1 MDDIKILIRQRG
13 TVKGK
18 VTRLLSFINE
28 FDADDVGQ
36 LEARQSAMP
45 DILNQFEEIQF
56 KIENIISDEEVAE
69 HEEYRTL
76 VHNLEDIAEVTKFH
90 YLRGSLTDIKQ
101 SSIPYHIQDDLAD
114 PTFSESANV
123 DILLGA
129 EIFFQLLKPEQIVC
143 KDTSYSLI
151 FQNTVLGWIASGT
164 VASRS
169 SAPVNSFFT
178 TVSNSMEIDTNE
190 FKVHKLTPEE
200 KLCNSLYEQTF
211 ERGSDGRFIVELP
224 FKKDPECLS
233 DNLNNA
239 VKRFHNLEQ
248 RFHSQP
254 QIHKQY
260 VDFMREYEQLEH
272 MEEIKPNESV
282 NNCKYY
288 VPHHPVFKESTT
300 THIRVVFDATT
311 SPPDGISLNSILLK
325 GPVIQS
331 DLFSIMLR
339 FRMHKYV
346 LTADIAKMYR
356 QILIKRHHVEFQ
368 RIVWRES
375 PNQELKHYRLL
386 TLTYG
391 TTPASFIATRC
402 LVQLAEENK
411 AEFPTASM
419 VIERDFY
426 MDDLMTGADDFESLK
441 NIQLQVTSILS
452 SGCFTLRKWCSN
464 SKDILKKIS
473 SKVEDPYHIV
483 DIGANES
490 IKTLGLAWKPF
501 SDTFEYKI
509 QPFQH
514 SFVISRRTILSE
526 LFKIF
531 DPLGFLTPV
540 VIKGKIF
547 IQQLWMNNLK
557 WDDQL
562 PYQLAVKW
570 CKFFNQLSAI
580 EEFQIPRRAKYSDKM
595 ELHGFCDAS
604 ENAYAASVYLR
615 SFAETSITVQ
625 LLCAKARVA
634 PLKKRTLPE
643 LELNG
648 AQLLTRLMLK
658 VANALNVNCRKCRFW
673 TDSSIVLAW
682 LKGNPYQWK
691 TYVSNRVAFIQENTL
706 IRNWKHVRSEDNPSD
721 VASRGVDVRHFMNLS
736 MWFNG
741 PYWLALNE
749 KDWPPSKINEN
760 IEEIP
765 EAKPIKYSLM
775 NACRPQSLLT
785 AIRQM
790 YWPIKGKIMAKQIC
804 RECVICFKA
813 EPKNKPAIMGHLPKD
828 RVSVSRPFSI
838 TGLDFAGPI
847 IIKSGVRKST
857 KTTKAYIC
865 VFVCFAAR
873 AIHLEVVSDLTTN
886 AFLAALRRFMSRR
899 GVCTRIY
906 SDNATNFVG
915 AAKELNK
922 LFKNKEINQSVPE
935 LLASEGI
942 EWKFIPARSPHFGGI
957 WEAGVKSVKYHL
969 KRVIG
974 NSILNFEE
982 LYTVLTQIEA
992 ILNSRPLTYLSSC
1005 PEDLSLLTPSHFL
1018 VGDSLAMPSETDT
1031 QVHQSTGSNVGK
1043 WFNLSSSISGEDG
1056 KRNF

>member
-1 MDDIKILIRQRG
+1 MNLHVLPNITNVIPTQYIDIK
-13 TVKGK
+13 
-18 VTRLLSFINE
+18 E
-28 FDADDVGQ
+28 
-36 LEARQSAMP
+36 
-45 DILNQFEEIQF
+45 
-56 KIENIISDEEVAE
+56 
-69 HEEYRTL
+69 
-76 VHNLEDIAEVTKFH
+76 
-90 YLRGSLTDIKQ
+90 

-114 PTFSESANV
+114 PKFSESANV

-426 MDDLMTGADDFESLK
+426 MDDLMAGADDFESLK
-441 NIQLQVTSILS
+441 NIQLQVT
-452 SGCFTLRKWCSN
+452 R
-464 SKDILKKIS
+464 
-473 SKVEDPYHIV
+473 
-483 DIGANES
+483 
-490 IKTLGLAWKPF
+490 
-501 SDTFEYKI
+501 
-509 QPFQH
+509 
-514 SFVISRRTILSE
+514 
-526 LFKIF
+526 
-531 DPLGFLTPV
+531 
-540 VIKGKIF
+540 
-547 IQQLWMNNLK
+547 
-557 WDDQL
+557 
-562 PYQLAVKW
+562 
-570 CKFFNQLSAI
+570 
-580 EEFQIPRRAKYSDKM
+580 
-595 ELHGFCDAS
+595 
-604 ENAYAASVYLR
+604 
-615 SFAETSITVQ
+615 
-625 LLCAKARVA
+625 
-634 PLKKRTLPE
+634 
-643 LELNG
+643 
-648 AQLLTRLMLK
+648 
-658 VANALNVNCRKCRFW
+658 
-673 TDSSIVLAW
+673 
-682 LKGNPYQWK
+682 
-691 TYVSNRVAFIQENTL
+691 
-706 IRNWKHVRSEDNPSD
+706 
-721 VASRGVDVRHFMNLS
+721 
-736 MWFNG
+736 
-741 PYWLALNE
+741 
-749 KDWPPSKINEN
+749 
-760 IEEIP
+760 
-765 EAKPIKYSLM
+765 
-775 NACRPQSLLT
+775 
-785 AIRQM
+785 
-790 YWPIKGKIMAKQIC
+790 
-804 RECVICFKA
+804 
-813 EPKNKPAIMGHLPKD
+813 
-828 RVSVSRPFSI
+828 
-838 TGLDFAGPI
+838 
-847 IIKSGVRKST
+847 
-857 KTTKAYIC
+857 
-865 VFVCFAAR
+865 
-873 AIHLEVVSDLTTN
+873 
-886 AFLAALRRFMSRR
+886 
-899 GVCTRIY
+899 
-906 SDNATNFVG
+906 
-915 AAKELNK
+915 
-922 LFKNKEINQSVPE
+922 
-935 LLASEGI
+935 
-942 EWKFIPARSPHFGGI
+942 
-957 WEAGVKSVKYHL
+957 
-969 KRVIG
+969 
-974 NSILNFEE
+974 
-982 LYTVLTQIEA
+982 
-992 ILNSRPLTYLSSC
+992 
-1005 PEDLSLLTPSHFL
+1005 FL
-1018 VGDSLAMPSETDT
+1018 VLVA
-1031 QVHQSTGSNVGK
+1031 
-1043 WFNLSSSISGEDG
+1043 LS
-1056 KRNF
+1056 